1 MPLGFKSGKIQ
12 INPDCVRI
20 TKCNAQMVQLAASFM
35 MEAMVVVLMLMV
47 FVVKVSKF
55 QKQIFL
61 FSFKPKDEQNYFFI
75 FALASKNG
83 SNEKDTGC
91 LLY

>member
-47 FVVKVSKF
+47 FVVKMGLTVAPMQPNVIYNMVAVSGH
-55 QKQIFL
+55 IF
-61 FSFKPKDEQNYFFI
+61 
-75 FALASKNG
+75 
-83 SNEKDTGC
+83 C
-91 LLY
+91 LC